1 MTEAAKQ
8 EEPFVSINEVAQ
20 HFSISKSTVRSW
32 VRSGRIP
39 RDTYFKL
46 GNTYRFRLGAI
57 TEALLESQQPDI
69 PDPDPD
75 DEEGDMEELPEAAE
89 SVADIADA
97 FADADEDI

>member
-1 MTEAAKQ
+1 MAEAAKQ

-57 TEALLESQQPDI
+57 TEALLENQQPV
-69 PDPDPD
+69 PDPD
-75 DEEGDMEELPEAAE
+75 DEEGDMDEELPEAAE
-89 SVADIADA
+89 SLADIADS
-97 FADADEDI
+97 FGDADDDI